1 MPHIFRLLTLGL
13 TLLVTSCFEV
23 REEIWIDARGGGR
36 MQMDYSLPRA
46 VVTPLGGEAGIR
58 EQVDELLREA
68 PELRLDE
75 LVVTHEDDQILIH
88 AELSTDSM
96 FSLLDLSESAA
107 VEGLPDAAL
116 KLIGEFEFQRE
127 GTDITFARK
136 VDVGSAL
143 GLAAM
148 MIPKAEKAERR
159 MTYIIHLPTA
169 ANVHSADRTEDE
181 GRTLIWDK
189 TLGEAMGEPMLM
201 TFTAPIPLP
210 WGWIAA
216 AMIIIMAIPV
226 FAIRRWRK
234 RAAIRKISTT
244 AT

>member
-1 MPHIFRLLTLGL
+1 MSHVLRFLILGL

-36 MQMDYSLPRA
+36 MQMDYSLPKA

-58 EQVDELLREA
+58 EQVDVLLREA

-75 LVVTHEDDQILIH
+75 FLVTYEDDQVLIH

-96 FSLLDLSESAA
+96 FSLLDLSDSAA

-127 GTDITFARK
+127 GTDIAFARK

-148 MIPKAEKAERR
+148 MIPRAEKTERR
-159 MTYIIHLPTA
+159 MSYIIHLPTPA
-169 ANVHSADRTEDE
+169 RFHSADRTEDE

-189 TLGEAMGEPMLM
+189 TLGEAIEDPMLM
-201 TFTAPIPLP
+201 SFTAPIPLP

-216 AMIIIMAIPV
+216 ALIIIMAIPV
-226 FAIRRWRK
+226 FAIRWWRK
-234 RAAIRKISTT
+234 RAANRKISTT
-244 AT
+244 GA